1 LVAGGTGFVGGAIVR
16 ELLSRGES
24 VAVLGRD
31 VSRIRAQY
39 GDKVEPRAAYVSN
52 PQQLQQAMQGMETV
66 VNAVQFPNNPI
77 ERKSKGYTFEE
88 VDYKGTVNQVDAA
101 KAAGVKRFVYV
112 SGVGAAA
119 DSPYHWFRF
128 KWQAEK
134 YVENSGLDWA
144 VLRPTWVFG
153 KGDHALNKLIGFTN
167 FLPFLPLFG
176 DGKQAMQPVY
186 VEDVAKAAADL
197 ATKPDVTGQVYEI
210 GGPQRMSMNEV
221 LQTALQ
227 VKGRKR
233 FILHQPVFVGK
244 LLGTIATK
252 APFAPPL
259 TADAVEFI
267 LQPAVADNS
276 ALEAKLGTKLT
287 PLRQGLESYVE

>member
-1 LVAGGTGFVGGAIVR
+1 
-16 ELLSRGES
+16 
-24 VAVLGRD
+24 
-31 VSRIRAQY
+31 
-39 GDKVEPRAAYVSN
+39 
-52 PQQLQQAMQGMETV
+52 MQGIETV

-128 KWQAEK
+128 KWMAEQH
-134 YVENSGLDWA
+134 VANSGLDWA

-153 KGDHALNKLIGFTN
+153 NGDHALNKLIGFTN
-167 FLPFLPLFG
+167 FLPFLPMFG
-176 DGKQAMQPVY
+176 DGKQAMQPVF
-186 VEDVAKAAADL
+186 VDDVARAAADL

-210 GGPQRMSMNEV
+210 GGPERMSMNEV
-221 LQTALQ
+221 LQTALAA
-227 VKGRKR
+227 KGRKR

-244 LLGTIATK
+244 LIGTIAGM

-267 LQPAVADNS
+267 LQPAVADMTT
-276 ALEAKLGTKLT
+276 LDAKVPTKHT
-287 PLRQGLESYVE
+287 PLREGLQSYMT